1 MFVSGRG
8 AALAVIALCVL
19 IGRVPVA
26 AAHAV
31 LLRAEPTDLCLLP
44 GGESLP
50 SDSTTCRA
58 GAVLSQPP
66 RVVRLVFNEP
76 VQPIG
81 RGLRVI
87 GPDGR
92 RVDQGSV
99 GVAGAA
105 VAVNVE
111 ARAPGTYRVV
121 WSVISPDTHPDFGTM
136 AFSVLRPG
144 GVLAEGTPAG
154 GGAAVWGTIL
164 GALAHLLHFAG
175 YALGFGTLTAAW
187 LAGRADPPS
196 RASGAPDLLWR
207 LTGIG
212 IALLLLAEPIGFAAE
227 SVALGAAGGGADP
240 AVVGAVLDSSFGRVL
255 AQRLAAAILL
265 WVLAGALQSGALR
278 AAWTV
283 PLLGAGLAFL
293 DGQAVH
299 ASAVRPVWWGL
310 GINAVHVG
318 AMGLWGGTLALA
330 LLSRPAAAVGR
341 LALAAGIAA
350 VASGVVMAF
359 QHLAGFRDFVANP
372 YGRTLAVKICAV
384 AAAAGLGWFGVRR
397 QAARRLLTWEAAAML
412 VVFALAG
419 VLVLLRPPVP

>member
-1 MFVSGRG
+1 M
-8 AALAVIALCVL
+8 
-19 IGRVPVA
+19 
-26 AAHAV
+26 
-31 LLRAEPTDLCLLP
+31 CLLP

-50 SDSTTCRA
+50 SDSPTCRA

-92 RVDQGSV
+92 RVDQGPV
-99 GVAGAA
+99 GVADAA
-105 VAVNVE
+105 VAVNVD

-175 YALGFGTLTAAW
+175 YALGFGTLAAVW

-207 LTGIG
+207 LTGVG

-278 AAWTV
+278 AAWMV
-283 PLLGAGLAFL
+283 PLLGAGLAFI
-293 DGQAVH
+293 DGQAAH

-330 LLSRPAAAVGR
+330 LLSRPAAASRPPTVTVRPVVSVGR
-341 LALAAGIAA
+341 LALAAGIAS

-397 QAARRLLTWEAAAML
+397 QTARRLLTWEAAAML

-419 VLVLLRPPVP
+419 ILVLLRPPVP